1 MHRLGVARVRVIA
14 ALSIGIVGC
23 GAMLVALAPRAALAQ
38 SASFQLRWDAPAGCP
53 DEGYVR
59 TAIEQLLAGGP
70 GSSARVEARAVVG
83 RSETGQWRV
92 RLATVREGATGER
105 TLEAASCRS
114 LADATA
120 LIVALTIDPA
130 RVAANR
136 PAATATTAPDASAVP
151 PEALDGGAAPASD
164 ATAAALDST
173 VPAPDAGPGPPASS
187 PPAATARPDAAVAPA
202 SSVQP
207 PVRDSRAHLA
217 VFASADGDV
226 GSLPRPAY
234 GFSLGAAVVFRA
246 LRIEGYGSYWP
257 AETVRAPFAVDGINI
272 SLITAGARGCFV
284 PIRGVIDL
292 GACSGVELGSMDGR
306 GFGPAVTQTAANQVW
321 FAGTVDLRAA
331 WNIVSRFSLVL
342 DAGMVIPFNRETFLL
357 NSDAPTPSNLTGF
370 LSTKASFTPSALAGR
385 LYFGPEF
392 RF

>member
-14 ALSIGIVGC
+14 ACSIGIVGC
-23 GAMLVALAPRAALAQ
+23 GAMLGLLVALAPRPALAQ
-38 SASFQLRWDAPAGCP
+38 SASFQLRWDAPVGCP

-105 TLEAASCRS
+105 SLEAASCRS

-136 PAATATTAPDASAVP
+136 PATAADASTVP
-151 PEALDGGAAPASD
+151 PEALDGGATPASD
-164 ATAAALDST
+164 ATVAPDST
-173 VPAPDAGPGPPASS
+173 VPAPDSGPSPPASS
-187 PPAATARPDAAVAPA
+187 ASTATVRPDAATPPP
-202 SSVQP
+202 VQP

-234 GFSLGAAVVFRA
+234 GFSIGAAVVFRT

-257 AETVRAPFAVDGINI
+257 FQTVRAQFPGDRINI
-272 SLITAGARGCFV
+272 SLVTAGARGCFV
-284 PIRGVIDL
+284 PIRGIIDL
-292 GACSGVELGSMDGR
+292 GACSGVELGSEQGQ
-306 GFGPAVTQTAANQVW
+306 GFGPAVPPNSSASQVW
-321 FAGTVDLRAA
+321 FAGTADLRAA

-342 DAGMVIPFNRETFLL
+342 DGGIVIPFDRLTFQL
-357 NSDAPTPSNLTGF
+357 NSDAPTPPSNLTGF
-370 LSTKASFTPSALAGR
+370 LSTKASFTPSAVAGR